1 MYANIRIAF
10 DHDAVTHF
18 LSAQP
23 SQSPTTKQWHVVES
37 EHSNPYATAVVD
49 VKLPEGIEFV
59 FNGNDYDVTFIRLP
73 NGKLVAAE
81 QSMFAQY
88 TRDKLSLMVF
98 ITQGYGFKPICL
110 GRVLLPQSCTDNYV
124 VPLRII
130 EEIDGETV
138 VIESTEVHKIVG
150 VPTWNNKPIWL
161 PAKQ

>member
-23 SQSPTTKQWHVVES
+23 SQSPATKQWHVVES
-37 EHSNPYATAVVD
+37 EYKNPYATAVVE
-49 VKLPEGIEFV
+49 VKLPDGIEFV
-59 FNGNDYDVTFIRLP
+59 FNGNDYGITFIRLP
-73 NGKLVAAE
+73 NGKLVPAE
-81 QSMFAQY
+81 QCMFCQR
-88 TRDKLSLMVF
+88 TRDKLSLMVY
-98 ITQGYGFKPICL
+98 IGQGDGFKAIYL
-110 GRVLLPQSCTDNYV
+110 GRILLPQSRTDNYV

-138 VIESTEVHKIVG
+138 VIESTEVHTIDS
-150 VPTWNNKPIWL
+150 VPTWHGKPIWL

>member
-1 MYANIRIAF
+1 MYAKIRIAF
-10 DHDAVTHF
+10 DKNLATHF
-18 LSAQP
+18 ASALP
-23 SQSPTTKQWHVVES
+23 SRSPATKQWHVIED
-37 EHSNPYATAVVD
+37 EYANPVSSAVVEID
-49 VKLPEGIEFV
+49 LPDGIEFV

-98 ITQGYGFKPICL
+98 ITQGYGFKPIYL

-138 VIESTEVHKIVG
+138 VIDSTEIHKIDG
-150 VPTWNNKPIWL
+150 VPTWSNKPIWL
-161 PAKQ
+161 PAK